1 MWTPFRRQCSL
12 GKRPPA
18 QSHGLGTNPAAE
30 GKRGESRRATVDAGA
45 AAVQGPQGLKKGK
58 RPHSSPAG
66 CAADGPAHC
75 LYLLLIQSTS
85 RWVIHPKALSSELL
99 PLLKVK
105 PVGFTGPIKRG
116 SFCRSGASKVCP
128 GDSWFYLGH
137 EGQER
142 SSMPSNRSGVLLVG
156 GGRKQGFCQLRLSN
170 PKTTTI
176 RFLSS
181 ADIPSSAQTQPYSP
195 IVPTLQTE
203 ALAHG
208 PSLQPP
214 LNYH

>member
-99 PLLKVK
+99 PLLKAK

-156 GGRKQGFCQLRLSN
+156 GAEARLLSAKTVQPQDHHHPLSQLCRHSQLCTN
-170 PKTTTI
+170 PALFPI
-176 RFLSS
+176 RPHS
-181 ADIPSSAQTQPYSP
+181 ANRGSCSWP
-195 IVPTLQTE
+195 
-203 ALAHG
+203 
-208 PSLQPP
+208 
-214 LNYH
+214 